1 MSLALLA
8 LLGGA
13 SSLAAQAEPNPKDNW
28 VDHLYPFIYYSSIDG
43 FWFAG
48 HYDWSSPMGFADR
61 PEPSFGRIAF
71 DAGASTQGSYAVV
84 ADAQAPAYWEGWRL
98 GLTLSLIRGNRLGY
112 YGQGNDTRYDPDST
126 DGRSYF
132 YRVSRT
138 TRSARLTVQ
147 RKVVGPVRVL
157 VGGSLERTDFRELP
171 GESVFQRD
179 RLAGTIRPEDT
190 PFNDRVG
197 RAGVV
202 FDTRDL
208 EVDPHSGVFAEALV
222 GSGRGYTR
230 TGAMLRV
237 YVHPIERLIVAARV
251 GGENITGTPPLAAQL
266 TMETS
271 DGPVIALGGF
281 RSLRGYH
288 DARFVGPG
296 KLVGGL
302 EARYGLKWAPRL
314 FEIKLFAFYDAGR
327 VFAPG
332 ETVRLT
338 REGLHAAMGGGVALA
353 LLRNTLVIL
362 EGGKGTEGAQV
373 TFATTWSY

>member
-1 MSLALLA
+1 
-8 LLGGA
+8 
-13 SSLAAQAEPNPKDNW
+13 
-28 VDHLYPFIYYSSIDG
+28 
-43 FWFAG
+43 
-48 HYDWSSPMGFADR
+48 MGFADR
-61 PEPSFGRIAF
+61 PEPTFGRIAF

-84 ADAQAPAYWEGWRL
+84 ADAQAPAYWDGWRL

-112 YGQGNDTRYDPDST
+112 YGQGNASHYDPDST
-126 DGRSYF
+126 AGRSYF

-138 TRSARLTVQ
+138 IRSGRLTVQ
-147 RKVVGPVRVL
+147 RRIVGPVRVL

-179 RLAGTIRPEDT
+179 RVAGTIRPEDT
-190 PFNDRVG
+190 PFNDRVA

-202 FDTRDL
+202 FDSRDL
-208 EVDPHSGVFAEALV
+208 EVDPHTGVFAEALV

-230 TGAMLRV
+230 TSAMLRV
-237 YVHPIERLIVAARV
+237 YAHPLERLIVAARV
-251 GGENITGTPPLAAQL
+251 GGENVTGTPPLAAQL

-271 DGPVIALGGF
+271 DGPVVALGGF
-281 RSLRGYH
+281 RSLRGYY

-296 KLVGGL
+296 KILGGL
-302 EARYGLKWAPRL
+302 EARYGVKWAPRV

-327 VFAPG
+327 VFGPG

-338 REGLHAAMGGGVALA
+338 RQGLHAAMGGGVAMA

-362 EGGKGTEGAQV
+362 EGGKGTESAQV
-373 TFATTWSY
+373 TFATSWSY